1 VHLGGRVLADL
12 LDVARELAR
21 DAVVLPTDR
30 LAQGRLRGGLGVGT
44 PSENRRTVN
53 GSRRPLSLV
62 ELPTM
67 SLVNMPSTSMPA
79 ALACW
84 AKKVEP

>member
-21 DAVVLPTDR
+21 GPVVLAADR
-30 LAQGRLRGGLGVGT
+30 LAQGGL
-44 PSENRRTVN
+44 
-53 GSRRPLSLV
+53 RRPLSLV

-67 SLVNMPSTSMPA
+67 SLVNMPSTSMPC

-84 AKKVEP
+84 AKKVDP